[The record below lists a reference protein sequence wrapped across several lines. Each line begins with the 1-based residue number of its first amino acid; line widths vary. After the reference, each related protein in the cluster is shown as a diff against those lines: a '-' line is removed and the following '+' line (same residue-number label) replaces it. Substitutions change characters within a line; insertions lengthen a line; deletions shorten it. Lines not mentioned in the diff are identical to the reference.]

1 MPPFLDDDD
10 YEPSQLRG
18 MMEDEAYRL
27 YSPRPRR
34 QAAEVSITDNA
45 RSVPKQNMHYAI
57 INHVLFSLFNGG
69 ACDSQLTDSQF
80 TDQLLG
86 TSELESCENTAI
98 KENIKAEQDKTSNGV
113 DKPVMQLT
121 KNAECLSMQ
130 TSHSTTYLG
139 F

>member
-1 MPPFLDDDD
+1 
-10 YEPSQLRG
+10 
-18 MMEDEAYRL
+18 MEDEAYRL

-121 KNAECLSMQ
+121 KNEECLSMQ